1 VSSKVPSAVKPLFPI
16 SQILFGAVGWLAA
29 FLLTLERIRVA
40 GNPDATLLCDIS
52 PFLSC
57 KSVMLSEQAS
67 LLGFPNPLIGL
78 AAFAAPVFVGFA
90 LLAGATFRKWFWVL
104 YQIGIGIGMAFV
116 IWLFIQSV
124 YDIGALCIYCM
135 VAWTAMIPLF
145 WSTTGFTLKN
155 GVFGEQPK
163 RLGSMLFEWNW
174 AFTLFTYLA
183 FVLGIVIQ
191 FFDYWVIFFRQLGL

>member
-1 VSSKVPSAVKPLFPI
+1 MIGAEGKPIFAI
-16 SQILFGAVGWLAA
+16 SQIVFGVIGWVAA

-40 GNPDATLLCDIS
+40 GNPDASLICDIS

-78 AAFAAPVFVGFA
+78 AAFAAPVFVGA
-90 LLAGATFRKWFWVL
+90 ASLAGATFRKWFWAL
-104 YQIGIGIGMAFV
+104 YQLGITLGMIFV
-116 IWLFIQSV
+116 LWLFTQSV
-124 YDIGALCIYCM
+124 YDIGSLCIYCM
-135 VAWTAMIPLF
+135 VAWSAMIPLF
-145 WSTTGFTLKN
+145 WSVTGFTLSQ
-155 GVFGEQPK
+155 GVFGDAPRK
-163 RLGSMLFEWNW
+163 SGRAIYDWSW

-191 FFDYWVIFFRQLGL
+191 FFDYWVVLFRQLGS